1 MGFRKVNLVQEHIK
15 DAPGRGFHFE
25 INDLPMFLKGANWI
39 PAGTHE
45 SNLK

>member
-1 MGFRKVNLVQEHIK
+1 MHFWVIVTIINIASVS
-15 DAPGRGFHFE
+15 GRGFHFE